1 MADLR
6 IDVAAEFT
14 GKKAFKQADTAVQK
28 LQKDVVK
35 LGRGLGLALGSAALI
50 RYSKDAVKAFAADEA
65 AAIRLANAVD
75 NLGLAYANPQIT
87 KFIKELEITAG
98 VADDV
103 LRPAFQALLTTTK
116 DLGTSYKLLNDALSI
131 SRGSGVDLATV
142 VQDLSN
148 GYVGITRGL
157 RKYNTGLSQA
167 ELKSKSFAE
176 VLAILNGQFAGA
188 NQAYL
193 DSYAYKLDVL
203 TVAAENAKETIG
215 GGLVNALAMAGGGSE
230 VQDAVK
236 AIDNVAKAI
245 NGITTAVGF
254 AVGALTKLYKGL
266 DFITTFGGLLG
277 PNGKIVQ
284 KLNPSAIAQPL
295 NKVAQTQIKSST
307 ILAKATKNNTAE
319 LKKQAALKKAGTV
332 FDLDQIQ
339 IVAALKGKISE
350 EEKIRLQA
358 QLALLN
364 GNTDLAARLTNEIL
378 KAQDSTGNLS
388 KFLSALP
395 NAKNPFEYLDA
406 YLSYIANKA
415 AVVLTGSTAPSV
427 PSTNASAAAM
437 PTPSQMAASGS
448 FSQLVSQGAG
458 ASGGFSPVVAAA
470 MAPQVIELKITGDGD
485 LTNSIAKNLMQQS
498 LSTGNQ
504 TYVNR
509 RTGGF
514 E

>member
-28 LQKDVVK
+28 LQKDVLK
-35 LGRGLGLALGSAALI
+35 LGKSLGLALGSAALLK
-50 RYSKDAVKAFAADEA
+50 YSKDAVKAFAADEA

-116 DLGTSYKLLNDALSI
+116 DLGTTYKLLNDALSI
-131 SRGSGVDLATV
+131 SRGSGVELGTV
-142 VQDLSN
+142 VQDLAN

-157 RKYNTGLSQA
+157 KKYNTGLSQT

-176 VLAILNGQFAGA
+176 VLGILNAQFAGA

-203 TVAAENAKETIG
+203 TVAANNAKETIG
-215 GGLVNALAMAGGGSE
+215 GGLVNALALAGGGNE

-266 DFITTFGGLLG
+266 DFLTTFGGLLG
-277 PNGKIVQ
+277 PNGKAVQ
-284 KLNPSAIAQPL
+284 KLNPSAIAQPITKL
-295 NKVAQTQIKSST
+295 AQTQIKSST
-307 ILAKATKNNTAE
+307 ILAKATKANTAE
-319 LKKQAALKKAGTV
+319 LKKQAALKKSASL
-332 FDLDQIQ
+332 FDLEQIQ
-339 IVAALKGKISE
+339 VIAALKGKLSDE
-350 EEKIRLQA
+350 DRKRLEL
-358 QLALLN
+358 QLAIMT
-364 GNTDLAARLTNEIL
+364 GNDALASKLTYEIAKAQGLGTDLA
-378 KAQDSTGNLS
+378 
-388 KFLSALP
+388 KFLADLP
-395 NAKNPFEYLDA
+395 AAKNPFASWEAYLDMLA
-406 YLSYIANKA
+406 EKARQIASITVN
-415 AVVLTGSTAPSV
+415 APLG
-427 PSTNASAAAM
+427 TAAA
-437 PTPSQMAASGS
+437 
-448 FSQLVSQGAG
+448 
-458 ASGGFSPVVAAA
+458 AAA
-470 MAPQVIELKITGDGD
+470 AGTAISSNVTTNVPVTGFTPPPSGTYGTPTGPVQGPQVIELKITGDGD
-485 LTNSIAKNLMQQS
+485 LTNTIAKNLMQQS
-498 LSTGNQ
+498 LSSGNQ

>member
-14 GKKAFKQADTAVQK
+14 GRKAFKQADTAVQK

-35 LGRGLGLALGSAALI
+35 LGKSLGLALGSAALVK
-50 RYSKDAVKAFAADEA
+50 YSRDAVKAFAADEA

-87 KFIKELEITAG
+87 KFIKELEATAG

-116 DLGTSYKLLNDALSI
+116 DLGTTYKLLNDALSI

-142 VQDLSN
+142 VQDLAN

-157 RKYNTGLSQA
+157 KKYNTGLSQT

-176 VLAILNGQFAGA
+176 VLGILNAQFAGA

-193 DSYAYKLDVL
+193 DSYSYKLDVL
-203 TVAAENAKETIG
+203 TVAANNAKETIG
-215 GGLVNALAMAGGGSE
+215 GGLVNALAVAGGGSE

-254 AVGALTKLYKGL
+254 AVGGLTKLYKGL
-266 DFITTFGGLLG
+266 DFLTTFGGLLG
-277 PNGKIVQ
+277 PSGKAVQ
-284 KLNPSAIAQPL
+284 KLNPNAISKPIAKSAQ
-295 NKVAQTQIKSST
+295 VQIKSST
-307 ILAKATKNNTAE
+307 ILAKATKANTAE
-319 LKKQAALKKAGTV
+319 IKKQAALKKAGNI
-332 FDLDQIQ
+332 FDLEQIQ
-339 IVAALKGKISE
+339 LVAALKGKLSE
-350 EEKIRLQA
+350 NEKLRVEA

-364 GNTDLAARLTNEIL
+364 GNDALATKLTNQIIA
-378 KAQDSTGNLS
+378 AQDASGNLA

-406 YLSYIANKA
+406 YLSYLAGKA
-415 AVVLTGSTAPSV
+415 AALLTNQPVPNVPSGGNTTVPTVPTV
-427 PSTNASAAAM
+427 PSTNVPTM
-437 PTPSQMAASGS
+437 PSDNMITYNPITGLNYNPNANN
-448 FSQLVSQGAG
+448 
-458 ASGGFSPVVAAA
+458 VV
-470 MAPQVIELKITGDGD
+470 VELKITGGD
-485 LTNSIAKNLMQQS
+485 DISKAIATNLQQQS
-498 LSTGNQ
+498 LSTGNV
-504 TYVNR
+504 TYINR

>member
-14 GKKAFKQADTAVQK
+14 GRKAFKQADTAVQK

-35 LGRGLGLALGSAALI
+35 LGKSLGVALGSAALI
-50 RYSKDAVKAFAADEA
+50 KYSRDAVKAFAADEA

-116 DLGTSYKLLNDALSI
+116 DLGTTYKLLNDALSI
-131 SRGSGVDLATV
+131 SRGSGIDLATV
-142 VQDLSN
+142 VQDLAN

-157 RKYNTGLSQA
+157 KKYNTGLSQT

-176 VLAILNGQFAGA
+176 VLNILNAQFAGA

-203 TVAAENAKETIG
+203 TVAANNAKETIG
-215 GGLVNALAMAGGGSE
+215 GGLVNALATAGGGSE

-254 AVGALTKLYKGL
+254 AVGALTKLYRGL
-266 DFITTFGGLLG
+266 DFLTTFGGLLG
-277 PNGKIVQ
+277 SEGKIVK
-284 KLNPSAIAQPL
+284 KLNPSAISKPIA
-295 NKVAQTQIKSST
+295 KAAQTQIKSST
-307 ILAKATKNNTAE
+307 ILAKTTAKNTAE
-319 LKKQAALKKAGTV
+319 IKKQNALKKAGTV
-332 FDLDQIQ
+332 FDLEQIQ
-339 IVAALKGKISE
+339 LVAALKGKLSE
-350 EEKIRLQA
+350 NEKLRVEA

-364 GNTDLAARLTNEIL
+364 GNEAVATKLTNQILAA
-378 KAQDSTGNLS
+378 QDASGNLA
-388 KFLSALP
+388 KFLAALP

-406 YLSYIANKA
+406 YLSYLANKA
-415 AVVLTGSTAPSV
+415 AAILTNAPVPTAPSAGSTTVPTV
-427 PSTNASAAAM
+427 PSTNVPATM
-437 PTPSQMAASGS
+437 PSDGMISYNPITGLNYNPNAGTTIVNNVTVQGNVIREQELINQVIAGTQLSSLSGSPSQIGRI
-448 FSQLVSQGAG
+448 AG
-458 ASGGFSPVVAAA
+458 MFG
-470 MAPQVIELKITGDGD
+470 
-485 LTNSIAKNLMQQS
+485 
-498 LSTGNQ
+498 
-504 TYVNR
+504 
-509 RTGGF
+509 
-514 E
+514 